1 MAFECTSPNTVQ
13 GRSCCSATA
22 GRSPGTRGGNSF
34 APSARPATTRGRARP
49 TTVMPQTPEAVFYQL
64 YFQKPGVAEAELE
77 HDVRASIRRLLYSI
91 SGDAPPG
98 ARLGLVPRRG
108 GLLSAAVDP
117 DPLPG
122 WLTEADVDVYTR
134 EFERTGFRGG
144 LNWYRNIDRNW
155 ELLAPFSGARVT
167 VPALFIAGDRDPV
180 LSFPGS
186 QAALDGM
193 ATLVPNLRKTLILEG
208 CGHWTQQERPA
219 EVNTAMLE
227 FLRSL

>member
-1 MAFECTSPNTVQ
+1 MSGPTHRAVETN
-13 GRSCCSATA
+13 GIRMHIAEHGA
-22 GRSPGTRGGNSF
+22 GPLVLLCHGW
-34 APSARPATTRGRARP
+34 
-49 TTVMPQTPEAVFYQL
+49 PESWYSWRHQL
-64 YFQKPGVAEAELE
+64 RRLGVAEAELE

-91 SGDAPPG
+91 SGAAPPG

-219 EVNTAMLE
+219 EVNTA
-227 FLRSL
+227 

>member
-13 GRSCCSATA
+13 GRSCCCATA
-22 GRSPGTRGGNSF
+22 GRSPGTRGGTSF
-34 APSARPATTRGRARP
+34 APSARPATTRWRPTSAAMAPPTARTRP

-91 SGDAPPG
+91 SGNAPPG

-144 LNWYRNIDRNW
+144 RNWYRNIDRNW
-155 ELLAPFSGARVT
+155 
-167 VPALFIAGDRDPV
+167 
-180 LSFPGS
+180 
-186 QAALDGM
+186 
-193 ATLVPNLRKTLILEG
+193 
-208 CGHWTQQERPA
+208 
-219 EVNTAMLE
+219 
-227 FLRSL
+227 

>member
-1 MAFECTSPNTVQ
+1 MLF
-13 GRSCCSATA
+13 RS
-22 GRSPGTRGGNSF
+22 
-34 APSARPATTRGRARP
+34 
-49 TTVMPQTPEAVFYQL
+49 
-64 YFQKPGVAEAELE
+64 
-77 HDVRASIRRLLYSI
+77 
-91 SGDAPPG
+91 
-98 ARLGLVPRRG
+98 
-108 GLLSAAVDP
+108 LLSVAVDP

-155 ELLAPFSGARVT
+155 ELLAPFSGARMT

-186 QAALDGM
+186 QTALDGM

>member
-1 MAFECTSPNTVQ
+1 MASECTSPNTVQ
-13 GRSCCSATA
+13 GRSCCCATA
-22 GRSPGTRGGNSF
+22 GRRPGTRGDTSF
-34 APSARPATTRGRARP
+34 APSARPATTRWRP
-49 TTVMPQTPEAVFYQL
+49 TSAATVAPTA
-64 YFQKPGVAEAELE
+64 
-77 HDVRASIRRLLYSI
+77 RRRSI
-91 SGDAPPG
+91 STHCSTWSARSAGRSRPGSARRPSSSAP
-98 ARLGLVPRRG
+98 LGG

-117 DPLPG
+117 APLPG